1 MKVKV
6 YTQFTYKSDSPLNV
20 DVLKIAAPD
29 GLVRLVQLPGDAKI
43 SEEDDQTGQEGAK
56 HRQSHDEGGVI
67 QRVPVA
73 CPVNWAGKSE
83 GLGPIAAPAQE
94 GEDGPQAGVQPD
106 CTDHTTDGFLLELDT
121 WNKHA
126 SAVKVHF
133 LIIIK
138 VIFLT

>member
-73 CPVNWAGKSE
+73 CPVN
-83 GLGPIAAPAQE
+83 
-94 GEDGPQAGVQPD
+94 
-106 CTDHTTDGFLLELDT
+106 
-121 WNKHA
+121 
-126 SAVKVHF
+126 
-133 LIIIK
+133 
-138 VIFLT
+138 